1 MGGVDW
7 QSPSFMAIIKMR
19 GRHYFARLSRLLF
32 FLKKETLRKDLPRRH
47 PFPRAHRSQSQLEE
61 TTRPG
66 FLLTEKLHSNGK
78 EDRILMVQIEGGGGL
93 RRGSA
98 PGFSREWYRRRSIDR
113 WKQRELFGSM
123 NEGVDGGGGGGISG
137 RCPRSCPRPR
147 SRAGGGGRGSPRR
160 SPSSRGRWP
169 RGRSGPACGRSWGW
183 CS

>member
-1 MGGVDW
+1 MVYGTHRGPLPGGWSTILTDIEGRSAMGGVDW

-78 EDRILMVQIEGGGGL
+78 EDRILMVQIEGGGPPARIG
-93 RRGSA
+93 
-98 PGFSREWYRRRSIDR
+98 PGVLSRMVQKKIDR
-113 WKQRELFGSM
+113 SM
-123 NEGVDGGGGGGISG
+123 EAKGVVRFNE
-137 RCPRSCPRPR
+137 
-147 SRAGGGGRGSPRR
+147 
-160 SPSSRGRWP
+160 
-169 RGRSGPACGRSWGW
+169 
-183 CS
+183 